1 MRHVDPDDLAL
12 LALGELGASDSD
24 RAHVADC
31 PDCAAEVANLS
42 RAARVG
48 RSTLGEELLTPA
60 PRVWEKITA
69 ELAET
74 PQPGEA
80 AQPPVDLALR
90 RRGRWMPVAIAA
102 AMVGILAAG
111 GLVTWQALRPAS
123 PVVLASAV
131 LEAFPDWP
139 DSAGSAVVEETAG
152 GSRVVRVDLEVP
164 EDRDGYTEVWLIS
177 SDATRLVSLGT
188 VDGTSGTFTIPSG
201 IDITDYTLV
210 DVSVEPFDGNPE
222 HSGNSIVRGELRA

>member
-12 LALGELGASDSD
+12 LALGERGASDAD
-24 RAHVADC
+24 RAHLAEC
-31 PDCAAEVANLS
+31 PACAAEVANLS

-48 RSTLGEELLTPA
+48 RSTLGEELLTPS
-60 PRVWEKITA
+60 PRVWDKIAA
-69 ELAET
+69 EISEV
-74 PQPGEA
+74 EA
-80 AQPPVDLALR
+80 AAPVTPLVRKPRSR
-90 RRGRWMPVAIAA
+90 RAWVPLTIAA
-102 AMVGILAAG
+102 AMVGLLAIG

-139 DSAGSAVVEETAG
+139 DSTGSAVVEETAS

-177 SDATRLVSLGT
+177 SDVTRLVSLGT
-188 VDGTSGTFTIPSG
+188 VDGTSGTFTIPAG

-222 HSGNSIVRGELRA
+222 HSGNSIVRGELRT